1 MNVAL
6 VETFLAVVAARSFR
20 RAGARLGLS
29 QPTVSQHVWRLEAH
43 LGVRLVE
50 RRASGAL
57 PTPDAERFLPY
68 AESLVTL
75 SRKAVDALAGRRLAV
90 GASTNVGV
98 YLLPPFLRAWRDL
111 TPPVAPLDIVL
122 DRNPVVAERLA
133 RREIDVAVMEWQ
145 SETPGY
151 KAEIWRR
158 ERLTVIVSPSHPW
171 AGRGVMP
178 LRALR
183 GTPMIGGEAG
193 TGTGRLLRAVL
204 GPRLGDI
211 PIGLTLPSTEAVK
224 QAVKAG
230 LGVSIVLASAV
241 VDEVRAGSL
250 CALDLED
257 VALAKDVWVAR
268 RDDLPPGAPARRFT
282 ELLLTRC

>member
-29 QPTVSQHVWRLEAH
+29 QPTVSQHVRRLEEC

-75 SRKAVDALAGRRLAV
+75 SRQAVDTLAGRRLAV

-111 TPPVAPLDIVL
+111 PPPAPPVDVTL
-122 DRNPVVAERLA
+122 DRNPAIAERLA
-133 RREIDVAVMEWQ
+133 RREIDVAVMEWR
-145 SETPGY
+145 STAPGY
-151 KAEIWRR
+151 LAEIWRR
-158 ERLTVIVSPSHPW
+158 EP
-171 AGRGVMP
+171 
-178 LRALR
+178 
-183 GTPMIGGEAG
+183 
-193 TGTGRLLRAVL
+193 
-204 GPRLGDI
+204 
-211 PIGLTLPSTEAVK
+211 
-224 QAVKAG
+224 
-230 LGVSIVLASAV
+230 
-241 VDEVRAGSL
+241 
-250 CALDLED
+250 
-257 VALAKDVWVAR
+257 
-268 RDDLPPGAPARRFT
+268 
-282 ELLLTRC
+282 